1 MLSIAQ
7 VASTDSM
14 NLNNKRRMIWK
25 KTVLVYC
32 KELPQS
38 EGVKKIGKIEAGYK
52 TFRLRNQ
59 RPPEYEAEML

>member
-1 MLSIAQ
+1 
-7 VASTDSM
+7 
-14 NLNNKRRMIWK
+14 MIWK